1 MSHYFRQDFL
11 TVPDGASLYY
21 QVQGE
26 GTPGMVLCDGLGCD
40 GFVWKYLTPYLERH
54 HRVLRWHYRGHGR
67 SGLPRQRDRIGM
79 LYTCDDLDR
88 MMDAAEISQG
98 VIFGHSMGVQ
108 VALEFHR
115 RHPHR
120 VLGLVLICGS
130 YGTPLDTFHDA
141 DWLKRLFPLI
151 RFTVERFPR
160 RAAQFTRAL
169 VSTEVAMQVA
179 LTVELNRSLLSKSD
193 LVPYFTHLANMDP
206 VVFVRTL
213 ESASHHSA
221 WDHLP
226 HVNVPTLIIAGE
238 YDKFTPA
245 WLSRRMAAHIPH
257 AELMMVPQ
265 GTHVAPLEHEE
276 LVELRVER
284 FLREHLLARS
294 VSGGPDA
301 NSEGAPG
308 VSLPSVTEG

>member
-26 GTPGMVLCDGLGCD
+26 GEPGVVLCDGLGCD
-40 GFVWKYLTPYLERH
+40 GFVWKYLAPYLARE
-54 HRVLRWHYRGHGR
+54 HRLLRWHYRGHGR
-67 SGLPRQRDRIGM
+67 SSLPRERERIGM
-79 LYTCDDLDR
+79 LYTCDDLCR
-88 MMDAAEISQG
+88 VMDAAG
-98 VIFGHSMGVQ
+98 LDKAVLFGHSMGVQ

-115 RHPHR
+115 RCPSR
-120 VLGLVLICGS
+120 VLGLVLACGS

-141 DWLKRLFPLI
+141 DWLKQLFPLI

-160 RAAQFTRAL
+160 HVAQLIRAL

-179 LTVELNRSLLSKSD
+179 LAVELNRSLLSQSD

-213 ESASHHSA
+213 ESAAHHSA

-226 HVNVPTLIIAGE
+226 HVHVPTLVIAGE
-238 YDKFTPA
+238 HDKFTPA

-257 AELMMVPQ
+257 AELLMVPE
-265 GTHVAPLEHEE
+265 GSHVAPLEHQQ
-276 LVELRVER
+276 LVESRVER
-284 FLREHLLARS
+284 FLREQGLAPS
-294 VSGGPDA
+294 PHGQVGA
-301 NSEGAPG
+301 NSGVTPG
-308 VSLPSVTEG
+308 VSSPS